1 MKARFIV
8 PAIVLLAVGAPAAFA
23 QPAGGMGPQNMPNT
37 QQMGER
43 FQRMDTMMGKANGA
57 HGPERMA
64 LMQQHMQLMREQM
77 KSMHS
82 MMGGGRMGA
91 NDVMNGSGMGG
102 GAAGGNTNM
111 LNQMKTR
118 MDMMQQMM
126 GQMLDQQNMMM
137 QSQPK

>member
-1 MKARFIV
+1 
-8 PAIVLLAVGAPAAFA
+8 
-23 QPAGGMGPQNMPNT
+23 
-37 QQMGER
+37 
-43 FQRMDTMMGKANGA
+43 
-57 HGPERMA
+57 MA

-118 MDMMQQMM
+118 LDMMQQMM